1 MLRMHIKILK
11 IICSFLNHMP
21 TDNFLLIFMS
31 ACKCYFASQT
41 KIQQLVKEWKIK
53 GSDDN
58 EWKEKTEENS
68 ENQENRRGSIAK
80 REQQTFF

>member
-1 MLRMHIKILK
+1 
-11 IICSFLNHMP
+11 
-21 TDNFLLIFMS
+21 
-31 ACKCYFASQT
+31 
-41 KIQQLVKEWKIK
+41 VKEWKIK

-58 EWKEKTEENS
+58 EWKEKMEENS